1 MDEYKVLIYHLP
13 SNGDSWYD
21 ATDSVVWYGD
31 KGNCWNV
38 KFRDMDK
45 FYLISY
51 SKMKIFT
58 NPKEIQFAELYYK
71 GSPCF
76 GVSKLICFDDCIY
89 KIFYLNGYKRIANT
103 KELKIVKNTL
113 KEHGGDG
120 TTYSPEQKRLMV
132 WYTYFFLNRGKPST
146 HFSVLSSIE
155 PITLKERMPE
165 VFDRLI
171 IQAEQKIKDGFGED
185 NNA

>member
-1 MDEYKVLIYHLP
+1 MEESDISCSEYDERV
-13 SNGDSWYD
+13 
-21 ATDSVVWYGD
+21 
-31 KGNCWNV
+31 NV
-38 KFRDMDK
+38 D
-45 FYLISY
+45 
-51 SKMKIFT
+51 
-58 NPKEIQFAELYYK
+58 
-71 GSPCF
+71 
-76 GVSKLICFDDCIY
+76 
-89 KIFYLNGYKRIANT
+89 
-103 KELKIVKNTL
+103 VKNTL

>member
-1 MDEYKVLIYHLP
+1 MKIIFRIIVGIVLILWIVF
-13 SNGDSWYD
+13 G
-21 ATDSVVWYGD
+21 
-31 KGNCWNV
+31 
-38 KFRDMDK
+38 
-45 FYLISY
+45 LILHGLVY
-51 SKMKIFT
+51 SFF
-58 NPKEIQFAELYYK
+58 NDKEIALE
-71 GSPCF
+71 
-76 GVSKLICFDDCIY
+76 
-89 KIFYLNGYKRIANT
+89 T
-103 KELKIVKNTL
+103 VKNTL